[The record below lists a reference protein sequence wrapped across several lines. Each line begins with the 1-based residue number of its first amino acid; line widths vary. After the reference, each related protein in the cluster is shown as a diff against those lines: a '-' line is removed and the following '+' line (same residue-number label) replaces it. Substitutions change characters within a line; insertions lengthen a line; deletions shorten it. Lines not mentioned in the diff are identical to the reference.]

1 MRALRGIEQ
10 STPGLRPLLRHV
22 RESLRVLIFSDVP
35 AGLSSRDNSST
46 RSGDSGSGLG
56 VKHRPY
62 RDVVERTLR
71 RLEEVCG
78 ARDDAVARAEATEAA
93 VNTLRTTLVACN
105 QKEVA
110 LIDQVRRTG
119 NSTCARAAD
128 PATSLRPADP
138 PPPLRRVRSPRRL
151 SQLREK
157 RMQCEQLAE
166 AVVAEAN
173 RRKAEKQQFE
183 ATVRRRVTSTPYRAL
198 VRLSLPLPCCTWW
211 SGGLG
216 RFERWGGT
224 SRKPGPRTLLQCVP
238 PARVARGS
246 CVTL

>member
-1 MRALRGIEQ
+1 MCALL
-10 STPGLRPLLRHV
+10 TPQLIGALLTPPP
-22 RESLRVLIFSDVP
+22 SLRCVRCSC
-35 AGLSSRDNSST
+35 
-46 RSGDSGSGLG
+46 
-56 VKHRPY
+56 
-62 RDVVERTLR
+62 
-71 RLEEVCG
+71 RL
-78 ARDDAVARAEATEAA
+78 
-93 VNTLRTTLVACN
+93 L
-105 QKEVA
+105 
-110 LIDQVRRTG
+110 
-119 NSTCARAAD
+119 
-128 PATSLRPADP
+128 
-138 PPPLRRVRSPRRL
+138 
-151 SQLREK
+151 QLREK